1 MLKQDVEL
9 AKLLLDKSDSMLKRA
24 RELQG
29 ELDGVEDRLLE
40 ARSLKAE
47 RGGYEDVLARAA
59 ELLGREDL
67 KVEAPQ
73 TDDLE
78 EHASLIREEL
88 DKVLSESSEYARLL
102 STLRERA
109 PQVMV
114 AAGDNAPLASS
125 NGLPEEGEQDADEEE
140 SAPHP
145 KGGSLPQI
153 SLSRFSGGGE
163 DAALLSHFN
172 LPLIQ
177 SKVGP
182 AGLAVI
188 IDASSVI
195 ERVPFY
201 DRHRLAVD
209 EAGARDALVKDV
221 AVLGGQLQ
229 CGFHLIFNALHD
241 SEIPHGGNI
250 LIEDGGGGADAR
262 DRVSHRVQELVS
274 LYNAQGIPSAVVTGS
289 PGLADT
295 ARQGGAQAF
304 QLSEFFMT

>member
-9 AKLLLDKSDSMLKRA
+9 AKLLLEKSDSMLLRA

-40 ARSLKAE
+40 ARSLKEE

-67 KVEAPQ
+67 KVEPPQ

-109 PQVMV
+109 PQVMA
-114 AAGDNAPLASS
+114 AAGDEAPRASA
-125 NGLPEEGEQDADEEE
+125 NGLPDEAGDEEDG
-140 SAPHP
+140 APHP
-145 KGGSLPQI
+145 KGGALPQI
-153 SLSRFSGGGE
+153 SQARFSGGGE

-182 AGLAVI
+182 AGLAVV

-209 EAGARDALVKDV
+209 EAGARDALVKDI
-221 AVLGGQLQ
+221 AVLGGQVQ
-229 CGFHLIFNALHD
+229 CGFHLIFNAAHD
-241 SEIPHGGNI
+241 TDIPHGGNI
-250 LIEDGGGGADAR
+250 LIEDGGGGDDAR
-262 DRVSHRVQELVS
+262 ELVS
-274 LYNAQGIPSAVVTGS
+274 QRVQALVSVYNGQGIPVAVVTGS
-289 PGLADT
+289 PGLAET
-295 ARQGGAQAF
+295 VRQGGAQAF
-304 QLSEFFMT
+304 QLAEFFMT